1 MKLAFV
7 LAKYYQGSGSLP
19 RGSQWTFSSVTKLL
33 ISFDIILMSPLTWIT
48 EKVLE
53 RERLKTKETNFV
65 GRTTYKF
72 LTK

>member
-53 RERLKTKETNFV
+53 HERLKTKETNFV

-72 LTK
+72 WTK

>member
-33 ISFDIILMSPLTWIT
+33 ISFDITLMSPLTWIT

-53 RERLKTKETNFV
+53 HERLKTKETNFV

>member
-19 RGSQWTFSSVTKLL
+19 RGSQWSFSGVTKLL
-33 ISFDIILMSPLTWIT
+33 LSFDIILMSTLTWIT
-48 EKVLE
+48 EKELE

-65 GRTTYKF
+65 GTT
-72 LTK
+72 

>member
-7 LAKYYQGSGSLP
+7 LAKYYQGCGSLP

-33 ISFDIILMSPLTWIT
+33 ISFDVILMSPLTWIT

-65 GRTTYKF
+65 ERTT
-72 LTK
+72 

>member
-53 RERLKTKETNFV
+53 RERLKNKGNEFRWKKNI
-65 GRTTYKF
+65 KF
-72 LTK
+72 F

>member
-7 LAKYYQGSGSLP
+7 LAKYYQGCGSLP

-65 GRTTYKF
+65 GRTT
-72 LTK
+72 

>member
-7 LAKYYQGSGSLP
+7 LAKYYQGCGSLP

-65 GRTTYKF
+65 GRRT
-72 LTK
+72 

>member
-7 LAKYYQGSGSLP
+7 LAKYYQGCGSLP
-19 RGSQWTFSSVTKLL
+19 RGSQRTFSSVTKLL

-65 GRTTYKF
+65 ERTT
-72 LTK
+72 

>member
-19 RGSQWTFSSVTKLL
+19 RGSKWTFSSVTKLL

-53 RERLKTKETNFV
+53 RVRLKNKGNEFRWKKNI
-65 GRTTYKF
+65 KF
-72 LTK
+72 F